1 VRGIIEKIIGSYS
14 DREIKRLMP
23 LVDEIES
30 LEEKMKKLS
39 DEELKSKTSEFKERI
54 AQGESLDDILPEA
67 FAVVREASSRV
78 LGMRHF
84 RVQLIGGIVLHQGRI
99 AEMKT
104 GEGKT
109 LVATLPVYLNALEG
123 KGVHVVTV
131 NDYLAR
137 RDSEWMGKIY
147 NFLGL
152 SVGLIVHG
160 LDNEERRRA
169 YNCDITYGT
178 NNEFGFDYLRDNMVI
193 YKEDMVQRELHYAIV
208 DEVDSILIDEA
219 RTPLIISGAGDKSTE
234 LYKKANTFVSR
245 LRAKVFIMF
254 VIPSFRSK
262 GVSYAIYYQIFVNAI
277 KKGYTWGEGSTI
289 GETNLKMRN
298 DIESFGGKHYKT
310 YRVYKLET

>member
-1 VRGIIEKIIGSYS
+1 LGTGFPIFIMEVIVMLKIIEKVIGSYS
-14 DREIKRLMP
+14 DRELKRIKP
-23 LVDEIES
+23 IVDEIEAW
-30 LEEKMKKLS
+30 EPKIQALS
-39 DEELKSKTSEFKERI
+39 DEELRRKTPEFKKRLAE
-54 AQGESLDDILPEA
+54 GETLDDILPEA
-67 FAVVREASSRV
+67 FAVVREASRRV

-84 RVQLIGGIVLHQGRI
+84 RVQLIGGVVLHQGRI

-131 NDYLAR
+131 NDYLAK

-160 LDNEERRRA
+160 LSNEERRKA

-193 YKEDMVQRELHYAIV
+193 YKEDMVQR
-208 DEVDSILIDEA
+208 
-219 RTPLIISGAGDKSTE
+219 
-234 LYKKANTFVSR
+234 
-245 LRAKVFIMF
+245 
-254 VIPSFRSK
+254 
-262 GVSYAIYYQIFVNAI
+262 
-277 KKGYTWGEGSTI
+277 
-289 GETNLKMRN
+289 
-298 DIESFGGKHYKT
+298 
-310 YRVYKLET
+310 